1 MLNFIDGVRK
11 EAIFNIKD
19 KKIILR
25 KGDKNKGF
33 EHILLKHYCSGCQG
47 EITMKDILNFDLYLQ
62 IALKLN
68 EVGTSNDELNVYQ
81 YIKGLQSYKI
91 VLKELRSEEFVV
103 TFYSVG

>member
-1 MLNFIDGVRK
+1 
-11 EAIFNIKD
+11 
-19 KKIILR
+19 
-25 KGDKNKGF
+25 
-33 EHILLKHYCSGCQG
+33 
-47 EITMKDILNFDLYLQ
+47 MKDILNFDLYLQ
-62 IALKLN
+62 RALKLN